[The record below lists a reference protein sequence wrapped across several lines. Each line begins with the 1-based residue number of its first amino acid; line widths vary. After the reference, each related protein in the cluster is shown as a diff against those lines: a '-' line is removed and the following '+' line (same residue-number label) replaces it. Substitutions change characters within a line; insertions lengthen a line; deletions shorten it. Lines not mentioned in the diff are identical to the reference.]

1 MESRFQEYID
11 YVCGGIRSKRT
22 RADVSDELLSHL
34 EARYEQNRAVG
45 QDEIIAQSLAIE
57 QMGNREK
64 LRQKFAAL
72 YRFYTPDYLRTA
84 LNCLLFGLIF
94 IFTRLN
100 LFPYADS
107 ILPFVGQMLI
117 LYALYRLHSI
127 NKPIKIAARIYLV
140 YLLADNLHLFL
151 LLYFA
156 PDRLCVYI
164 TGVIAVLLFTASYTA
179 LFWGLDRA
187 CDTNFAYGDKPTLL
201 ILCALA
207 LWWASF
213 LLCVFAINGEPL
225 TAEDWGYFHTET
237 ILPLCITY
245 FGFRRVKRILCHS
258 EPEFSLQNLPTK
270 RGKRIFAALLCVF
283 LLLPFAA
290 MCGAAL
296 RTPTIEPY
304 IVSDTEE
311 TAETI
316 AAARQHLLDLGLPA
330 SVLNDLPDSE
340 VLRYRS
346 AQHMEVDEPYIHD
359 KEIPCKI
366 YIFFTTEQWASDGET
381 LSEAVRVLYAFD
393 GFDAQKVH
401 LRDGF
406 CFQLCPK
413 DFYGF
418 SPDKL
423 SPFGLILGEKNDATY
438 CAQPFR
444 TYPETD
450 TGTYA
455 TAIFEFTFPKGSKNR
470 RAYFANSGIIRSTAF
485 SKISYVSGEYYH
497 RVLPLYF
504 EYRNHEER
512 AISRLQNRVF
522 YADTHLSEVDVQQY
536 DANIDYQPAFYGI
549 KGEWRFV
556 EDDTE

>member
-11 YVCGGIRSKRT
+11 YVCSGIRSKRT

-34 EARYEQNRAVG
+34 EARYAQNRAVG

-84 LNCLLFGLIF
+84 LNCLLFGLFF

-100 LFPYADS
+100 LFPYAES

-140 YLLADNLHLFL
+140 YLLADNLRLFL
-151 LLYFA
+151 ALYFA
-156 PDRLCVYI
+156 PDRLFVYV
-164 TGVIAVLLFTASYTA
+164 TGVIAVLLLTAAYTA

-187 CDTNFAYGDKPTLL
+187 CDTNFAYGDKPSLL

-213 LLCVFAINGEPL
+213 LLCVFAVNGELL
-225 TAEDWGYFHTET
+225 TAEDWGYFHAET
-237 ILPLCITY
+237 ILPLCITF
-245 FGFRRVKRILCHS
+245 FGFRRTKRILCHS
-258 EPEFSLQNLPTK
+258 EPEFSLLNPPTK
-270 RGKRIFAALLCVF
+270 RGKRIFAAVLCFF
-283 LLLPFAA
+283 LLLPFAS

-296 RTPTIEPY
+296 RTPTVEAY
-304 IVSDTEE
+304 STAD
-311 TAETI
+311 TAEPAKVT

-330 SVLNDLPDSE
+330 SVVNDLPDSE
-340 VLRYRS
+340 VLQYRS
-346 AQHMEVDEPYIHD
+346 AQHMETHEAYPMSDLV
-359 KEIPCKI
+359 CTV
-366 YIFFTTEQWASDGET
+366 YIFYTMEQWGSDGET
-381 LSEAVRVLYAFD
+381 ISEAVRILYAFD

-406 CFQLCPK
+406 YFWFDPDDFLGYSPQRQQTFQLILSEK
-413 DFYGF
+413 DSTVYR
-418 SPDKL
+418 
-423 SPFGLILGEKNDATY
+423 
-438 CAQPFR
+438 AQPFLS
-444 TYPETD
+444 YPQDEYVGARAGFD
-450 TGTYA
+450 FA
-455 TAIFEFTFPKGSKNR
+455 FPKHSENR
-470 RAYFANSGIIRSTAF
+470 RAYFANSAVMQSNRS
-485 SKISYVSGEYYH
+485 SKITYVNGEYYH
-497 RVLPLYF
+497 QFFPLYL
-504 EYRNHEER
+504 EHRNHKER
-512 AISRLQNRVF
+512 AEARFTNRVF
-522 YADTHLSEVDVQQY
+522 YSGFHSTVDILQY
-536 DANIDYQPAFYGI
+536 GCSFDYQPAFYGI

>member
-11 YVCGGIRSKRT
+11 YVCSGIRSKRT

-34 EARYEQNRAVG
+34 EARYAQNRAVG

-84 LNCLLFGLIF
+84 LNCLLFGLFF

-100 LFPYADS
+100 LFPYAES

-140 YLLADNLHLFL
+140 YLLADNLRLFL
-151 LLYFA
+151 SLYFT
-156 PDRLCVYI
+156 PNRLFVYV
-164 TGVIAVLLFTASYTA
+164 TGVIAVLLFTAAYTA

-187 CDTNFAYGDKPTLL
+187 CDTNFAYGDKPSLL

-207 LWWASF
+207 LWWASY
-213 LLCVFAINGEPL
+213 LLCVCAVNGEL
-225 TAEDWGYFHTET
+225 MTAEDWGFFHAET
-237 ILPLCITY
+237 ILPLCITF
-245 FGFRRVKRILCHS
+245 FGFRRTKRILCHS
-258 EPEFSLQNLPTK
+258 EPEFSLQNPPTK
-270 RGKRIFAALLCVF
+270 RGKRIFVAVLCVF

-304 IVSDTEE
+304 IVTDTEE
-311 TAETI
+311 TAETV

-346 AQHMEVDEPYIHD
+346 AQHMEVDEPYIRD
-359 KEIPCKI
+359 KEIPCKV
-366 YIFFTTEQWASDGET
+366 YIFFTTEQWTSDGET

-406 CFQLCPK
+406 YFGFDANEFLGYSPQKLQTFQLILSEK
-413 DFYGF
+413 DGQ
-418 SPDKL
+418 
-423 SPFGLILGEKNDATY
+423 I
-438 CAQPFR
+438 CRAQPFLS
-444 TYPETD
+444 YPRNDEYVGARAGFD
-450 TGTYA
+450 FA
-455 TAIFEFTFPKGSKNR
+455 FPKHSENR
-470 RAYFANSGIIRSTAF
+470 RAYFANSAVMQSNRS
-485 SKISYVSGEYYH
+485 SKITYVNGEYYH
-497 RVLPLYF
+497 QFFPLYL
-504 EYRNHEER
+504 EHRNHKER
-512 AISRLQNRVF
+512 AEARFSHRVF
-522 YADTHLSEVDVQQY
+522 YSGFRSTVDIQQCDSY
-536 DANIDYQPAFYGI
+536 FDYQPAFYGI

>member
-34 EARYEQNRAVG
+34 EARYEQSRAVG

-213 LLCVFAINGEPL
+213 LLCVFAVNGEPL

-311 TAETI
+311 TAETV

-406 CFQLCPK
+406 YFWFDAE
-413 DFYGF
+413 DFLGYSMQDPPTF
-418 SPDKL
+418 H
-423 SPFGLILGEKNDATY
+423 LILGERDGALY
-438 CAQPFR
+438 RAQPFLAYSNPN
-444 TYPETD
+444 TNIDMPAGFD
-450 TGTYA
+450 FA
-455 TAIFEFTFPKGSKNR
+455 FPTHSENR
-470 RAYFANSGIIRSTAF
+470 RAYFANSAVVRRPTVSQF
-485 SKISYVSGEYYH
+485 SYTNGQYYH
-497 RVLPLYF
+497 RFFPLYLGVC
-504 EYRNHEER
+504 NHKEWAVER
-512 AISRLQNRVF
+512 YKQRILYSGSHPPA
-522 YADTHLSEVDVQQY
+522 VDIQQC
-536 DANIDYQPAFYGI
+536 DAYFDYQPAFYGI